1 IGKKKNKMSKIRRK
15 VTVENTKTISDST
28 SRRPSVFE
36 RLGPSTGNS
45 AETQCRNWMKT
56 GNCVYGNTCRYVHG
70 PSPRGKG
77 YSSTYRRSPER
88 PTIDL
93 RDRMKNKRQE
103 VESEPQ
109 KRTAEEQTSP
119 SRKESARGRHREK
132 EDIKITKER
141 TPETDEEAGEW
152 ETTRD
157 DSENGDVNYDYDHEL
172 SLEMKRQKIQREL
185 MKLEQENMDKREE
198 IVIKKEVN
206 IK

>member
-157 DSENGDVNYDYDHEL
+157 GKKH
-172 SLEMKRQKIQREL
+172 KILRL
-185 MKLEQENMDKREE
+185 
-198 IVIKKEVN
+198 
-206 IK
+206 